1 MKNDDKPHHHKS
13 HAPICCTRKSDG
25 YDKTT
30 KGYARRSNRVAN
42 FPLERVELK
51 RFQVDVMLCGDET
64 GYILGRPWI
73 TIAVDAYSRM
83 VVGHAIDFD
92 SPSGSAAGVCM
103 SHSILPKEEW
113 LQQNEAIFQGK
124 LEWPCQGWPYTLC
137 FDNFREFGSSSL
149 LRTYDRY
156 GVRIEF
162 GYAKNP
168 ERTGCIEHLVSR
180 MAKRLSGL
188 SKLISSHSNQRD
200 GSDGGDGKSAIGWQ
214 DFKRWL
220 TVLICGIYHNRSH
233 SDLDGKSPLE
243 RWKQGSGDGVESA
256 LSSVACPDCYVGA
269 DTEQLR
275 IDFLPSIERVITWD
289 GVQIDAVRYMGSAL
303 QPWINTRHPKDENR
317 LRLFTFR
324 RDPQDISVIYFWNP
338 ELEKYE
344 PVPCRDGFQ
353 CSMTIWE
360 WRAFVKHQITTSK
373 VRPSEEIKA
382 MILDLIRKM

>member
-1 MKNDDKPHHHKS
+1 M
-13 HAPICCTRKSDG
+13 RKSDG
-25 YDKTT
+25 YDKMT

-51 RFQVDVMLCGDET
+51 HFQVDVMLCGDET

-83 VVGHAIDFD
+83 VVGYAIDFD
-92 SPSGSAAGVCM
+92 SPNGSAAGVCI
-103 SHSILPKEEW
+103 SHSILPKQGR
-113 LQQNEAIFQGK
+113 LQQNEAIFRGK
-124 LEWPCQGWPYTLC
+124 LEWPCHGWPHTLC
-137 FDNFREFGSSSL
+137 FDNFLELGNSSL
-149 LRTYDRY
+149 ARIYDRY
-156 GVRIEF
+156 GIRIES

-168 ERTGCIEHLVSR
+168 ERNGCIERLVRR
-180 MAKRLSGL
+180 MAERLSGL

-200 GSDGGDGKSAIGWQ
+200 ESDGKSAMGWQ

-220 TVLICGIYHNRSH
+220 TALICGIYHNRSH

-243 RWKQGSGDGVESA
+243 RWKQGSGYGVESA
-256 LSSVACPDCYVGA
+256 LSSVARPDRYVGG

-275 IDFLPSIERVITWD
+275 IDFLPSIERVITRN
-289 GVQIDAVRYMGSAL
+289 GVQIDAIWYMGSAL
-303 QPWINTRHPKDENR
+303 QPWINTRHAKDQNR
-317 LRLFTFR
+317 LHLFTFR

-344 PVPCRDGFQ
+344 PVPCCDGFQ

-360 WRAFVKHQITTSK
+360 WRALVKHQITTSK
-373 VRPSEEIKA
+373 VRPYEEVNAI
-382 MILDLIRKM
+382 ILDLIKDM